1 MSLAFGVK
9 QQTSSQRLWSSL
21 LGGFLCIRHTALH
34 LMLMWYKKR
43 YLALKTWQS
52 VKRRLCFVFEAI
64 NVTEDFKRKTQDWQ
78 SQDEW
83 EADRQHVFF
92 PSRGIFCGQAW
103 LLEMKDRLRGCG
115 IVKSL
120 NPFTKAPSY
129 NILLHSISLHLWCAL
144 DFPLFSFWGWMK
156 FRFSDDMQKAE
167 GKYGNILWHSVSKLL
182 VLRNNIVT

>member
-1 MSLAFGVK
+1 MYSNTVSLYIIFHLSWSWWACVGGLWCSVTNKFTVSVVQPFSGLPLHEAHCP
-9 QQTSSQRLWSSL
+9 SSHANVVQ
-21 LGGFLCIRHTALH
+21 
-34 LMLMWYKKR
+34 KR
-43 YLALKTWQS
+43 YPALKTWQS
-52 VKRRLCFVFEAI
+52 VKRRLCLLFEAI

-78 SQDEW
+78 SKDEW

-129 NILLHSISLHLWCAL
+129 NILLHSISVHLWCAL
-144 DFPLFSFWGWMK
+144 DFPLFS
-156 FRFSDDMQKAE
+156 
-167 GKYGNILWHSVSKLL
+167 L
-182 VLRNNIVT
+182 

>member
-1 MSLAFGVK
+1 MQERRGLTRYTSPELRVVSLSLWPLVYSNKQVHSVCGPAFSGLPLH
-9 QQTSSQRLWSSL
+9 QTRCPSSHANVVQ
-21 LGGFLCIRHTALH
+21 
-34 LMLMWYKKR
+34 KR

-52 VKRRLCFVFEAI
+52 VKKRLCSVFEAI

-78 SQDEW
+78 SKDEW

-120 NPFTKAPSY
+120 NPFTKAPS
-129 NILLHSISLHLWCAL
+129 LP
-144 DFPLFSFWGWMK
+144 PL
-156 FRFSDDMQKAE
+156 
-167 GKYGNILWHSVSKLL
+167 
-182 VLRNNIVT
+182 